1 MRFESLP
8 RPTYL
13 RGQFQSRLLTSR
25 YSRSGFGPA
34 SEGPRRR
41 AHWPDGLR
49 STVRRQ
55 KFPDVDLVYAG
66 YVAWRGMVEEAALTP
81 STHAAIFH
89 RFGWGL
95 LDRQHILGYPLGWLS
110 CSAKC
115 PETRMS
121 SAPKEAARLQNPALV
136 PTWLGS

>member
-1 MRFESLP
+1 VLI
-8 RPTYL
+8 
-13 RGQFQSRLLTSR
+13 G
-25 YSRSGFGPA
+25 A
-34 SEGPRRR
+34 
-41 AHWPDGLR
+41 DGLR

-55 KFPDVDLVYAG
+55 IFPDVDLVYAG

-95 LDRQHILGYPLGWLS
+95 LDRQHILGYPVPGPFDDLTPGRGRFRGRRRSRRGWRQSLGWLS

-115 PETRMS
+115 PETRTS
-121 SAPKEAARLQNPALV
+121 SAPRKPPLQNPRAGAYVARKLPPLV
-136 PTWLGS
+136 SPFTHP